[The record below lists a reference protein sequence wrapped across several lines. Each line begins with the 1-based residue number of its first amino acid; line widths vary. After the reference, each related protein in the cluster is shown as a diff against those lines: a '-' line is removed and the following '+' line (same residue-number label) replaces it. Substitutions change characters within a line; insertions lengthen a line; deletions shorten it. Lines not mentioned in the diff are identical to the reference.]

1 MKKVLLLLNMGG
13 PSNLDEVAVFLKN
26 MFNDK
31 YIISVKNNLLRK
43 FIAYMIVNGRK
54 NIAKKNYEAIGG
66 KSPICD
72 ITQSLVNK
80 LKNSDYE
87 VDFIMNYTPPF
98 AKDVLNK
105 YNDADEFILFP
116 LYPHHSV
123 TTISSSLDDVKNTMK
138 ELGLKQ
144 KITEIPYFYE
154 NEIYNDVILNLIL
167 RKISSK
173 NLDPKDFILI
183 FSAHSLPIKIIK
195 NGDLYEEHIKKHV
208 EILKNKLKEND
219 IFFKDIKLAYQSKL
233 GPVEWLGPNIVDV
246 MKKLNHK
253 KVIVFPIAFCIDNS
267 ETVFEIDI
275 EYRKL
280 AKELNY
286 EFFDVVS
293 CPNDSDEF
301 AKFIDIRTRNTFCL

>member
-13 PSNLDEVAVFLKN
+13 PSNLDEVTIFLKN

-31 YIISVKNNLLRK
+31 YIISVKNSFLRK
-43 FIAYMIVNGRK
+43 FIAYMIVKGRE
-54 NIAKKNYEAIGG
+54 NIAKKNYEAIGE

-105 YNDADEFILFP
+105 YKDANEFILFP

-123 TTISSSLDDVKNTMK
+123 TTITSSLDDVKNSMK

-144 KITEIPYFYE
+144 KITEISYFYE
-154 NEIYNDVILNLIL
+154 NKIYNDVVLSLIL
-167 RKISSK
+167 QKISSK
-173 NLDPKDFILI
+173 NLDPRDTVLI
-183 FSAHSLPIKIIK
+183 FSAHSLPVKIIK
-195 NGDLYEEHIKKHV
+195 NGDLYEEHIKNHV
-208 EILKNKLKEND
+208 EILKNKFKENS
-219 IFFKDIKLAYQSKL
+219 ILFKDIKLAYQSKL
-233 GPVEWLGPNIVDV
+233 GPVEWLGPNIVDI
-246 MKKLNHK
+246 MKELDHK

-267 ETVFEIDI
+267 ETIFEIDV

-280 AKELNY
+280 AQQLSY
-286 EFFDVVS
+286 DFFDVVS
-293 CPNDSDEF
+293 CPNDSDGF
-301 AKFIDIRTRNTFCL
+301 AKFIDITTRNAFCL